1 MTSEFSAWVCEKI
14 KKLFIIFLTQAEK
27 KSQGLFSSNPPTMN
41 FNI

>member
-1 MTSEFSAWVCEKI
+1 MTSEFSTWVCEKI

-27 KSQGLFSSNPPTMN
+27 SQGLFSSNPPTMN